1 MAEDKDIEVT
11 EEAPE
16 EETSLRDDIL
26 SAAGEDENETEEEV
40 ETTEE
45 AEAEV
50 QAEAEPAEEPPET
63 DTEIKPPVDWSPEM
77 AAKWGKLD
85 PDVKN
90 QITERERHVNKVLQ
104 ESADSRHAVDTFNQ
118 MIQPYAPMMQAEGVT
133 DPLQA
138 VHGLLQTTS
147 KLMMGTPQQKAQTIA
162 GLIEHYGVDIAT
174 LDNALTGEP
183 TVDPAVNQ
191 FNQVLDQRLA
201 PLQQLLDRVNQT
213 DQQAAQHSQA
223 EATQTIQQFA
233 ADPKNKYFEHVRNEM
248 ADQIE
253 IALGHGRQLTM
264 EQAYQSACMANPQV
278 APMMMKDMADAAA
291 QGGIKAAEAA
301 ETASSSV
308 FGTPTGGSVNEIDEN
323 MTLRETIASQVAGG
337 GRIG

>member
-1 MAEDKDIEVT
+1 MAEDKDIEIT
-11 EEAPE
+11 EEETQE

-26 SAAGEDENETEEEV
+26 SAAGEDENETEQ
-40 ETTEE
+40 ETEATEE
-45 AEAEV
+45 TQEEV
-50 QAEAEPAEEPPET
+50 QAEAEPAEEPVKT
-63 DTEIKPPVDWSPEM
+63 DTELKPPVDWSPEV
-77 AAKWGKLD
+77 AATWGDLS
-85 PDVKN
+85 PEV
-90 QITERERHVNKVLQ
+90 QTAIHERERHVNQVLQ
-104 ESADSRHAVDTFNQ
+104 ESADSRHAVESFNQ

-162 GLIEHYGVDIAT
+162 GLIAHYGVDISTLDAT
-174 LDNALTGEP
+174 LAGEP

-213 DQQAAQHSQA
+213 DQASAEKSKA
-223 EATQTIQQFA
+223 EATQSIQQFS
-233 ADPKNKYFEHVRNEM
+233 ADPKNKYFEQVRNEM

-253 IALGHGRQLTM
+253 IAAQGGRQITM

-278 APMMMKDMADAAA
+278 APLMLQDLADEAA
-291 QGGIKAAEAA
+291 QKGNKVAEAA
-301 ETASSSV
+301 ANAGVSV
-308 FGTPTGGSVNEIDEN
+308 SGIPTGGSVNELTDD
-323 MTLRETIASQVAGG
+323 MSLREMLESQVAGG
-337 GRIG
+337 NRI